1 MARFIKFNIMN
12 SSGDFSSSGYRY
24 VNVDDIE
31 SVTDVVGGGSGY
43 AVQVVLKGGMSAD
56 GIQVAYTGSGVA
68 DNAVPAT
75 TSEISARVLT
85 LLVQNSSIIFAG
97 ANTNDPA
104 TITDKT
110 RMPGEAIM
118 PSEAVRRAMSANP
131 GGVAASAQLNLDGNG
146 ISVAQGGTAIQMY
159 WNSFVIAN
167 TSPAPGA
174 E

>member
-12 SSGDFSSSGYRY
+12 ASGDFSSSGNRY

-56 GIQVAYTGSGVA
+56 GIQVAYTGSGAA

-110 RMPGEAIM
+110 RMPGEAI
-118 PSEAVRRAMSANP
+118 RRAMSANP

>member
-12 SSGDFSSSGYRY
+12 ASGDFSTSGNRY

-56 GIQVAYTGSGVA
+56 GIQVAYTGSGAA

-85 LLVQNSSIIFAG
+85 LLVQNSSIIAAG
-97 ANTNDPA
+97 ANTSDPV

-110 RMPGEAIM
+110 RMPGEAI
-118 PSEAVRRAMSANP
+118 RRAMSANP
-131 GGVAASAQLNLDGNG
+131 GGVAASAQLNLDGDG

-159 WNSFVIAN
+159 WNSFAIAN
-167 TSPAPGA
+167 TSPAPA
-174 E
+174 SA

>member
-31 SVTDVVGGGSGY
+31 SVTDVVGGGPGY
-43 AVQVVLKGGMSAD
+43 AVQVVLKGGMSAAS
-56 GIQVAYTGSGVA
+56 IQAAYTGSGA
-68 DNAVPAT
+68 TDTAIGAT

-85 LLVQNSSIIFAG
+85 LLVQNSSIIAAG
-97 ANTNDPA
+97 ANTADPA

-110 RMPGEAIM
+110 RMPGEAI
-118 PSEAVRRAMSANP
+118 RRAMSANP

-159 WNSFVIAN
+159 WNSFAIAN
-167 TSPAPGA
+167 TSPAPA
-174 E
+174 SA